1 MSKTRLDSGFVP
13 KGGDDDRAIHRA
25 GILDY
30 ETDKPIVDSVNFTVG
45 ILTQICSFFTFE
57 EVMSEH

>member
-45 ILTQICSFFTFE
+45 ILAQICLFFYI
-57 EVMSEH
+57 